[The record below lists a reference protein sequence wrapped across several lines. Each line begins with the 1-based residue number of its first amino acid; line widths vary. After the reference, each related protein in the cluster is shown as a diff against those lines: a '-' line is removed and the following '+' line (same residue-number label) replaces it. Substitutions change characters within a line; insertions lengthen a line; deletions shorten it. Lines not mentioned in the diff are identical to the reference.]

1 MGCQGTQDGLS
12 PQRRMLGPTAPK
24 KKPGCGSTTL
34 QELCGLQERRGSGEQ
49 GWSLKTAPLGWN
61 QKALWASS
69 GLRIDPVPHP
79 AIWAACVLQVP
90 AEILPPKK
98 PPGAGSPLS
107 WASSE

>member
-1 MGCQGTQDGLS
+1 M
-12 PQRRMLGPTAPK
+12 AP
-24 KKPGCGSTTL
+24 G
-34 QELCGLQERRGSGEQ
+34 EAGSGQQ

-69 GLRIDPVPHP
+69 GLRIDPVPHA

-90 AEILPPKK
+90 AEMLPPEK